1 MMSSTASMLG
11 FALALARAALIGFA
25 AHRASLCNV
34 RAVAEIMTSRTA
46 HMLGSLMQ
54 AALWMAL
61 LAGGLALL
69 AGHPPPTA
77 RMFMPAAWA
86 PMLRTEG

>member
-1 MMSSTASMLG
+1 MTPSATSMPG
-11 FALALARAALIGFA
+11 FALALVCAALVGFA

-34 RAVAEIMTSRTA
+34 RAVAEIMTSGTT

-61 LAGGLALL
+61 LAGVLSLV
-69 AGHPPPTA
+69 AGRSLPPVS
-77 RMFMPAAWA
+77 MPC
-86 PMLRTEG
+86 PV